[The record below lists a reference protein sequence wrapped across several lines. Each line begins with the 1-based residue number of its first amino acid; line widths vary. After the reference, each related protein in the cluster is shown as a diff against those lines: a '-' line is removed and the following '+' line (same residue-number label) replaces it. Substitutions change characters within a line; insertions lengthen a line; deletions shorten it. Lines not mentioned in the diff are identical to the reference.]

1 VNTFSSVES
10 AKNSLNIKKKV
21 IQDIIKSGSG
31 DFKDDTQHYLFF
43 FAQNRESIIPD
54 LQVTLKSS
62 RKKVKKMMG
71 LIENSDNAEDQMRYR
86 VLNGRQ
92 LAIKV
97 TMNSIYGFTSAF
109 MLNMSSLSACVTG
122 RGRQMIEMTK
132 EFMENEFE
140 TIAKSN
146 YWTREDTQ
154 IYYNNIMKEVVTDSP
169 EPGWIK
175 KFPTAIENEP
185 WTRTDLNINV
195 VGGVS
200 DTFYQHFIGY

>member
-1 VNTFSSVES
+1 
-10 AKNSLNIKKKV
+10 
-21 IQDIIKSGSG
+21 
-31 DFKDDTQHYLFF
+31 
-43 FAQNRESIIPD
+43 
-54 LQVTLKSS
+54 
-62 RKKVKKMMG
+62 MG
-71 LIENSDNAEDQMRYR
+71 LIENSDNPEDQMRYR

-132 EFMENEFE
+132 QFMENEFE

-146 YWTREDTQ
+146 YWTREDTM
-154 IYYNNIMKEVVTDSP
+154 IYYNNIMKEVITDNP

-185 WTRTDLNINV
+185 WTRTNLNINV
-195 VGGVS
+195 VGGV
-200 DTFYQHFIGY
+200 